1 MNAALLPQ
9 LEKVVVVYERRPDG
23 GLRAYSDDVP
33 GFVLSNADPNAVRA
47 DVIPALEGII
57 SEMLNAPV
65 RVELRPGQ
73 CDLELAPRQ
82 RTEFPRVHRLE
93 YVTRLAA

>member
-9 LEKVVVVYERRPDG
+9 LEKVVVVYENRPDG

-33 GFVLSNADPNAVRA
+33 GFVLSSANAAGVLA

-57 SEMLNAPV
+57 SEMLGAPV

-73 CDLELAPRQ
+73 RDLDLQPSQIRPPQ
-82 RTEFPRVHRLE
+82 IHRLE